1 MYSEWSKRSRILLG
15 VLLVL
20 SVMILTVYFREGSN
34 GILHRAQRYTVNI
47 VVPLQ
52 SGVARAVAP
61 VRSTF
66 RFITSIGSLSTKS
79 KKLEKENRK
88 LKAEIVTLEQAKKEN
103 KRLRK
108 LVGFKERSDFTTVP
122 AHVIGKSSTE
132 WQAVIVLDKGKNDG
146 IKKNMSVVVD
156 GGLIGQV
163 IDSSPNACRIQLIT
177 DQKSGVGVQVVGTGE
192 TGVLQGQISRE
203 LRLSYISKDSKLKKG
218 DKVVTSGLGGVF
230 PKGIYIGTVRKVAKR
245 PYSLFKEIKVKSLV
259 DFTKLEE
266 VLIITDPLPR
276 NPSGS
281 ED

>member
-103 KRLRK
+103 KQGK
-108 LVGFKERSDFTTVP
+108 AERCLN
-122 AHVIGKSSTE
+122 GKKPGCNE
-132 WQAVIVLDKGKNDG
+132 GALEKNLL
-146 IKKNMSVVVD
+146 KQHSNH
-156 GGLIGQV
+156 L
-163 IDSSPNACRIQLIT
+163 NAFFC
-177 DQKSGVGVQVVGTGE
+177 
-192 TGVLQGQISRE
+192 
-203 LRLSYISKDSKLKKG
+203 
-218 DKVVTSGLGGVF
+218 
-230 PKGIYIGTVRKVAKR
+230 
-245 PYSLFKEIKVKSLV
+245 
-259 DFTKLEE
+259 
-266 VLIITDPLPR
+266 
-276 NPSGS
+276 
-281 ED
+281 